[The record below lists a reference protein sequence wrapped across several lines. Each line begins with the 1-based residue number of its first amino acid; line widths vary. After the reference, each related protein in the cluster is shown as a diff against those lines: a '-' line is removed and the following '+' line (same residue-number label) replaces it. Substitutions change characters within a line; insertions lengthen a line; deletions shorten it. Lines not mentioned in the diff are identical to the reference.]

1 MVSILCITIRM
12 LLLNNII
19 YKLLH
24 DIDYMMKPYLLAS
37 DNCDSCA
44 YVTAV
49 LYKEGGVALKV
60 TYLMYIWYLSDTYT
74 YIVLTYFHSLF
85 ITYGSSLALHIF
97 IASAK

>member
-1 MVSILCITIRM
+1 MVSIVCITIRM

-24 DIDYMMKPYLLAS
+24 DIDYMM
-37 DNCDSCA
+37 DTCDSCA

-60 TYLMYIWYLSDTYT
+60 TYLMYLWYISDTYT